1 VATAAT
7 AGILA
12 ATALFVGRQL
22 RDARRTRHAGLL
34 VELSRRWDDA
44 AFLESQKL
52 AADYPT
58 AALLDL
64 IELLYGDQVSSDDQL
79 EELASKRAADLQ
91 KLEAIP
97 NFWETIGVLHA
108 ERAISTS
115 VVERMWGAAL
125 LAEWAT
131 WKEPIERLREL
142 RGTDSAYIYFQEI
155 ADAVEAFE
163 REQRLRRRLAARLR
177 ARQRGPGKA
186 LKTDVHARIL
196 LHRRK
201 KG

>member
-1 VATAAT
+1 MDTGGPDWAAVTTAVATAAT

-108 ERAISTS
+108 
-115 VVERMWGAAL
+115 
-125 LAEWAT
+125 
-131 WKEPIERLREL
+131 
-142 RGTDSAYIYFQEI
+142 
-155 ADAVEAFE
+155 
-163 REQRLRRRLAARLR
+163 
-177 ARQRGPGKA
+177 
-186 LKTDVHARIL
+186 
-196 LHRRK
+196 
-201 KG
+201 

>member
-108 ERAISTS
+108 
-115 VVERMWGAAL
+115 
-125 LAEWAT
+125 
-131 WKEPIERLREL
+131 
-142 RGTDSAYIYFQEI
+142 
-155 ADAVEAFE
+155 
-163 REQRLRRRLAARLR
+163 
-177 ARQRGPGKA
+177 
-186 LKTDVHARIL
+186 
-196 LHRRK
+196 
-201 KG
+201 